1 MKKTILAVTL
11 AASVTVLTACGG
23 GDKVLVKT
31 DAGDITE
38 QELYTEMKDLAGK
51 QMAEQLILQKIIE
64 ANYEVTDKEV
74 EEAFDNQK
82 EMFGDSFDMILAQ
95 QGMNEETF
103 KKNLRLQLLQD
114 KMFEDIKVDKKE
126 VDAEV
131 ERAKYEVHA
140 QHVLVDT
147 EEAKKVEKLLA
158 DGKPFAEVAKEHST
172 EPAAQESGGDLD
184 WFGPGKMVPEFDDAV
199 FTMEKGERQIVKTD
213 FGYHVVELLDKRESE
228 EGKDEETLRAEIE
241 QKMKETILDEQI
253 VKEIK
258 DANIDVKDDSFKG
271 IFSAVLGEPEEESS
285 DKEEKKDDK
294 KEEKTDDK

>member
-1 MKKTILAVTL
+1 MKKKILAVTL
-11 AASVTVLTACGG
+11 AASVTLLTACGG

-31 DAGDITE
+31 DAGNITE
-38 QELYTEMKDLAGK
+38 QELYTEMKGLAGK

-103 KKNLRLQLLQD
+103 KKNIRLQLLQD

-147 EEAKKVEKLLA
+147 EEEAKKVEKLLA

-199 FTMEKGERQIVKTD
+199 FTMKKGERQIVKTD

-228 EGKDEETLRAEIE
+228 EGKDEEALREEIE
-241 QKMKETILDEQI
+241 QKMKETILDEKI
-253 VKEIK
+253 VKAVKE
-258 DANIDVKDDSFKG
+258 ANIDVKDDDFKG
-271 IFSAVLGEPEEESS
+271 IFSAILGEP
-285 DKEEKKDDK
+285 KEEKKDDK
-294 KEEKTDDK
+294 KEEKKDDK

>member
-1 MKKTILAVTL
+1 MKKKILAVTL
-11 AASVTVLTACGG
+11 AASVTLLTACGG

-31 DAGDITE
+31 DAGNITE
-38 QELYTEMKDLAGK
+38 QELYTEMKGLAGK

-103 KKNLRLQLLQD
+103 KKNIRLQLLQD

-147 EEAKKVEKLLA
+147 EEEAKKVEKLLA

-199 FTMEKGERQIVKTD
+199 FTMKKGERQIVKTD

-228 EGKDEETLRAEIE
+228 EGKDEEALREEVE
-241 QKMKETILDEQI
+241 QKMKETILDEKI
-253 VKEIK
+253 VKAVKE
-258 DANIDVKDDSFKG
+258 ANIDVKDDDFKG
-271 IFSAVLGEPEEESS
+271 IFSAILGEP
-285 DKEEKKDDK
+285 KEEKKDDK
-294 KEEKTDDK
+294 KEEKKDDK

>member
-1 MKKTILAVTL
+1 MKKKILAVTL
-11 AASVTVLTACGG
+11 AASVTLLTACGG

-38 QELYTEMKDLAGK
+38 QELYTEMKGLAGK

-64 ANYEVTDKEV
+64 ANYDVTDKEV

-140 QHVLVDT
+140 QHILVDT
-147 EEAKKVEKLLA
+147 EEEAKKVEKLLEE
-158 DGKPFAEVAKEHST
+158 GKPFAEVAKEHST

-199 FTMEKGERQIVKTD
+199 FTMKKGERQIVETD
-213 FGYHVVELLDKRESE
+213 FGFHVVELLDKRESE
-228 EGKDEETLRAEIE
+228 EGKDEETLREEIE
-241 QKMKETILDEQI
+241 QKMKETILDEKI
-253 VKEIK
+253 VKAIK
-258 DANIDVKDDSFKG
+258 EANIDVKDDDFKG
-271 IFSAVLGEPEEESS
+271 IFEAVLGEPKEDKKDDE
-285 DKEEKKDDK
+285 KEEKKDDK
-294 KEEKTDDK
+294 